1 MTELV
6 KLLVN
11 GEAVL
16 EYNKKIELTENQ
28 QAYIDDMD
36 QIMDK
41 GIELGGESIA
51 KPELMQKSQFVAFT
65 LMGYLKV
72 KNDESAIAMFSYLV
86 NRLPELKQVEAK
98 YERSVLGIEFIF
110 DQDHLNWQKIELSGL
125 KH

>member
-11 GEAVL
+11 GETVL
-16 EYNKKIELTENQ
+16 EYNKNVELAENQ
-28 QAYIDDMD
+28 RAYIDDMD
-36 QIMDK
+36 QMMDK

-51 KPELMQKSQFVAFT
+51 K
-65 LMGYLKV
+65 
-72 KNDESAIAMFSYLV
+72 
-86 NRLPELKQVEAK
+86 PELKQVEAK